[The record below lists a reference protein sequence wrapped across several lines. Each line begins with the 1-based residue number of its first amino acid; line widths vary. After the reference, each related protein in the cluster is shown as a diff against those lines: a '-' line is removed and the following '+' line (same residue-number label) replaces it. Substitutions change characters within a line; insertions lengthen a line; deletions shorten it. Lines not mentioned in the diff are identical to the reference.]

1 MKKISKFLII
11 VIWGA
16 LIYILFRLNLLT
28 GNIDNLNQFFNGCDS
43 FKVLI
48 FIGLSTFR
56 IVALIPSAVFMIL
69 GGILFDPLKGILL
82 TLISV
87 ILSETIVYLTSRI
100 LIGSNI
106 QNYITNKYPKLYQ
119 LLLKNN
125 TRILAIGILCPVA
138 PSDVACFLASSTGIS
153 YRKFIL
159 TVVISNMPMMILY
172 GFLGNSFLSSGSNTI
187 MLLGIIIIISIY
199 SLYLWSKEQ
208 KIQKLA

>member
-69 GGILFDPLKGILL
+69 GGILFNPLKGILL
-82 TLISV
+82 TLISI

-106 QNYITNKYPKLYQ
+106 QNYITNKYPKLYE